1 MSEERQNRILRELA
15 LRGSLNAADFARSLG
30 ISGMTVRRDLALLE
44 EQGALQRVHGGAVAV
59 AERFG
64 DSGGFTQRNAG
75 RGGGFAGQGF
85 ASGKPSPLAH
95 GQRPLATIGMVVP
108 SAKYYFPGVIRGAE
122 AAASELGV
130 RLVLGVSNY
139 SPVEEQRQVKRL
151 LMSGV
156 DGLLVTPSVER
167 LAGTPTLDL
176 LASAEVPV
184 VVVERSIGDV
194 LDAGRLESVQS
205 DHVRGAEIAVTHL
218 LSLGHR
224 RIALCTRQ
232 NSPTASQVEDGY
244 RLSMQH
250 AGLASDAALVGAT
263 FDTSDPEKHREQM
276 NGIVEGFVEAGATA
290 AIIHNDED
298 ALTFADLCEA
308 RGLRIPED
316 IAVVAYDDEVA
327 ALGAVPL
334 SAVAPPKFD
343 VGYHALQMCLNRL
356 GPRRRWDLAVQ
367 RVSLSPTLVV
377 RDSTAA

>member
-1 MSEERQNRILRELA
+1 
-15 LRGSLNAADFARSLG
+15 
-30 ISGMTVRRDLALLE
+30 
-44 EQGALQRVHGGAVAV
+44 
-59 AERFG
+59 
-64 DSGGFTQRNAG
+64 
-75 RGGGFAGQGF
+75 
-85 ASGKPSPLAH
+85 
-95 GQRPLATIGMVVP
+95 MVVP

-139 SPVEEQRQVKRL
+139 SPAEEQRQIQRL
-151 LMSGV
+151 LRSGV
-156 DGLLVTPSVER
+156 DGLLVTPSAER

-176 LASAEVPV
+176 LAAAEVPV
-184 VVVERSIGDV
+184 VIVERSIGEV

-224 RIALCTRQ
+224 KIALCTRRT
-232 NSPTASQVEDGY
+232 SPTTSQIEEGY
-244 RLSMQH
+244 RLATRN
-250 AGLASDAALVGAT
+250 AGLAPDPDLAGVMH
-263 FDTSDPEKHREQM
+263 DTSDPEKLRQQM
-276 NGIVEGFVEAGATA
+276 SGIVDRFVEAGATA

-298 ALTFADLCEA
+298 ALTFADLCDA

-316 IAVVAYDDEVA
+316 LAVVAYDDEVA
-327 ALGAVPL
+327 SLGAVPL

-356 GPRRRWDLAVQ
+356 GPRRRWELAVQ

-377 RDSTAA
+377 RESTAK